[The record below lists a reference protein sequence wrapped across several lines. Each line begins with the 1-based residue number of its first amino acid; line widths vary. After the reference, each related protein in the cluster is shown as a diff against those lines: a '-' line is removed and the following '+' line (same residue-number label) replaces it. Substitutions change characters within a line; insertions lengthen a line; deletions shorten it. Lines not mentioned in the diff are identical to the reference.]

1 MSVVGQ
7 EDAHL
12 YRYVTLPCRLVEL
25 VELVELDICMLTHSS
40 NLATTFTPQLRP
52 VSPQDNIGSL
62 SKHLCIVRD
71 WRR

>member
-12 YRYVTLPCRLVEL
+12 YRYVTLPCR
-25 VELVELDICMLTHSS
+25 LVELDICMLTHSS